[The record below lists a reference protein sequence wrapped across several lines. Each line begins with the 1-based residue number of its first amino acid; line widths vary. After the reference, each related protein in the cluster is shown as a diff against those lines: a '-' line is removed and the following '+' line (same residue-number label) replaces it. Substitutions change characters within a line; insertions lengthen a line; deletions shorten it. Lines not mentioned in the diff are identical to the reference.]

1 MHLMNVF
8 CECMHI
14 YYCMEINILM
24 TEMLLTHGVVNI
36 SRVVR
41 TLQQESCKSSSHMSI
56 DYRKFFCS
64 EKEVMNLLIVFM
76 NMCMHRMIIH
86 SI

>member
-1 MHLMNVF
+1 MHLLNVF

-14 YYCMEINILM
+14 CYLMEIIILT
-24 TEMLLTHGVVNI
+24 TEMLQTHGVENI

-56 DYRKFFCS
+56 DYRKFFVQKI
-64 EKEVMNLLIVFM
+64 E
-76 NMCMHRMIIH
+76 
-86 SI
+86 